1 MKWHEIRARWG
12 IHIPENKELFLSFLS
27 NCCKKMRLQ
36 LSESDSEKTHLYK
49 KSFKEVIAFI
59 WLTNVIFHAEALMA
73 INHHN

>member
-1 MKWHEIRARWG
+1 
-12 IHIPENKELFLSFLS
+12 
-27 NCCKKMRLQ
+27 MRLQ
-36 LSESDSEKTHLYK
+36 LSESDSEKTHLHK